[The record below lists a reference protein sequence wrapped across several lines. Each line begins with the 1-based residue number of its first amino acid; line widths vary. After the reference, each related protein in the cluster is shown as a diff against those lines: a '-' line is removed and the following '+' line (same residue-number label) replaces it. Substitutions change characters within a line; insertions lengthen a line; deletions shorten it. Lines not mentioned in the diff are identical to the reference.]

1 MTITGLE
8 EMSSSRSKVYIDN
21 EFAFVL
27 YKGELRLYKI
37 RVGEEIAENIYKEIM
52 EKILPKRAKLRAM
65 SLLTSKEY
73 TTAKL
78 REKLR
83 QGFYPPIVIDEA
95 LAYVASFH
103 YIDDYRYASDYIRQT
118 ISSRSRRRIE
128 QDLMKKGV
136 PGDCIAK
143 AFADYEELEGKNDE
157 MGLMKSLL
165 EKRHYDPET
174 ADFKDKQREFAYL
187 CRKGFQPEQV
197 RKALD
202 IMSFTS

>member
-1 MTITGLE
+1 MIVTGLE

-27 YKGELRLYKI
+27 YKGELRLYKL
-37 RVGEEIAENIYKEIM
+37 RVGEEVSEEVYKEVM
-52 EKILPKRAKLRAM
+52 EKVLPKRAKLRAM

-83 QGFYPPIVIDEA
+83 QSFYPAVVIDEA

-118 ISSRSRRRIE
+118 VCARSRRRIE

-136 PGDCIAK
+136 PADCIAK
-143 AFADYEELEGKNDE
+143 AFADYEELEGEKDE
-157 MGLMKSLL
+157 MTLMKSLL
-165 EKRHYDPET
+165 EKRHFDPANAE
-174 ADFKDKQREFAYL
+174 FKDRQREFAYL
-187 CRKGFQPEQV
+187 CRKGFQPDQV

-202 IMSFTS
+202 ITPFTS